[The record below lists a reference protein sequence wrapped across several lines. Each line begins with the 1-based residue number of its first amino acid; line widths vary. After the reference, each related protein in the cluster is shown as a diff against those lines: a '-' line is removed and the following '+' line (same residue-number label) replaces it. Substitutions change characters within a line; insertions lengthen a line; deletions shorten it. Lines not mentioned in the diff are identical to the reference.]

1 MAARQRAAVWLGIFS
16 MEPLLEVRDLA
27 VQFDSK
33 SGCPVPVLRGVSFEV
48 RRGEV
53 VGLLGESGCG
63 KTTTALA
70 VLRLLPP
77 AAHLAGGSI
86 RFFGRNLGSVDEP
99 QLQKGRGAGVL
110 LVSQEPGVAM
120 KPVLSGGGEKDER
133 GCGAPGGG
141 SQ

>member
-1 MAARQRAAVWLGIFS
+1 MISCTFS
-16 MEPLLEVRDLA
+16 MEPLLEVRDLG
-27 VQFDSK
+27 VEFDSK

-77 AAHLAGGSI
+77 AARLAGGSI
-86 RFFGRNLGSVDEP
+86 RFCGRNLESLAEP
-99 QLQKGRGAGVL
+99 ELR
-110 LVSQEPGVAM
+110 
-120 KPVLSGGGEKDER
+120 
-133 GCGAPGGG
+133 
-141 SQ
+141 

>member
-1 MAARQRAAVWLGIFS
+1 MSRLAGSHRTDLSFREESREAQSGGARQTAAAWLGIFS

-63 KTTTALA
+63 KTTMALA

-77 AAHLAGGSI
+77 AARLAGGS
-86 RFFGRNLGSVDEP
+86 
-99 QLQKGRGAGVL
+99 
-110 LVSQEPGVAM
+110 
-120 KPVLSGGGEKDER
+120 
-133 GCGAPGGG
+133 
-141 SQ
+141 